1 MSTLPFLTAASPG
14 CGGLF
19 KATPE
24 DFEVEELPAYEPSA
38 EKDCEHLFLWV
49 EKRGHS
55 TQDVARALARH
66 CGFPEKDVSWAG
78 LKDRHAVTRQ
88 YLCAPARFV
97 EPKLETFVMPG
108 VTVLR
113 HARHRNKLKGGHLHG
128 NRFIITLRAVKDVDA
143 AKRSL
148 ELLVKL
154 GIPNYFGEQ
163 RFGLGGDNAAKGKQ
177 ILLAGGRH
185 RDRFERKL
193 FLSAYQSE
201 LFNRVLARRL
211 TDGTYAKA
219 LRGDV
224 LKKVPTGGE
233 FICAEPEVD
242 QPRVDAF
249 EVSPT
254 GPLFGPEMRRPEV
267 EVDALENAVLEDE
280 GIERALFDKG
290 GNETSGVRR
299 PLRVPLALEEVN
311 ADGDVLRLRFTLPAG
326 SYATVLLREL
336 LKD

>member
-24 DFEVEELPAYEPSA
+24 DFEVEELPAYEPTA
-38 EKDCEHLFLWV
+38 EKDCEHLFLWIQ
-49 EKRGHS
+49 KRGQS
-55 TQDVARALARH
+55 TQDVAKALARH

-78 LKDRHAVTRQ
+78 LKDRHAITRQ

-97 EPKLETFVMPG
+97 EPKLETFAMPG

-113 HARHRNKLKGGHLHG
+113 HARHRNKLKSGHLHG
-128 NRFIITLRAVKDVDA
+128 NRFIITLRAVKDVEA
-143 AKRSL
+143 AKASL
-148 ELLVKL
+148 DQLVKL

-163 RFGLGGDNAAKGKQ
+163 RFGLGGDNAVKGKQ

-201 LFNRVLARRL
+201 LFNRLLARRL
-211 TDGTYAKA
+211 ADGTFAKA
-219 LRGDV
+219 LKGDV

-233 FICAEPEVD
+233 FLCAEPEVD

-254 GPLFGPEMRRPEV
+254 GPLFGPEMRRPEAD
-267 EVDALENAVLEDE
+267 VDALEEAVLREE
-280 GIERALFDKG
+280 GIERTLFEKG
-290 GNETSGVRR
+290 GGETLGVRR

-311 ADGDVLRLRFTLPAG
+311 ADGDSLRLRFTLPAG